1 MKQYVE
7 QCPFL
12 GNNRGIV
19 SSVLST
25 SATASDNTSLQDKCP
40 FLKKVKS
47 PAAIIKKVAPQTKE
61 DIIEDTRKYILTTNI
76 FTKEV
81 WRWPFPEIFF
91 FEFTDVGFK
100 YDEFFKSQILK
111 KKMDHSYRVFKKVN
125 RNAQQFPNALEYT
138 WGQRP
143 IQVWCSND
151 YLGMSAHPQV
161 KDSVM

>member
-1 MKQYVE
+1 MILSDRDPGGGAPARTSLCARAPPLSISVNFWRLTWKHLFLAVMPCPFLTRLPSNFVKNYASPLMKQYVE

-81 WRWPFPEIFF
+81 
-91 FEFTDVGFK
+91 
-100 YDEFFKSQILK
+100 
-111 KKMDHSYRVFKKVN
+111 
-125 RNAQQFPNALEYT
+125 
-138 WGQRP
+138 
-143 IQVWCSND
+143 
-151 YLGMSAHPQV
+151 
-161 KDSVM
+161 

>member
-1 MKQYVE
+1 MILSDRDPGHRGRAHRHVRHGARASCIINFSQLLAFDVETFILAVMPCPFLTRLPSNFVKNYASPLMKQYVE

-47 PAAIIKKVAPQTKE
+47 PAIIKKVAPQTKE

-81 WRWPFPEIFF
+81 CR
-91 FEFTDVGFK
+91 
-100 YDEFFKSQILK
+100 
-111 KKMDHSYRVFKKVN
+111 
-125 RNAQQFPNALEYT
+125 
-138 WGQRP
+138 
-143 IQVWCSND
+143 
-151 YLGMSAHPQV
+151 
-161 KDSVM
+161 